1 MALYVDIEKKCG
13 DFLLKVKF
21 TAQKEVLGLLGA
33 SGCGKSMTLKCIAG
47 IEKPDRGVIRLDDK
61 VFSVFCCSVMAAVM
75 LLVGGFFPQI
85 YNTTDE
91 IKSLATSFIAVSA
104 IIMPFCAF
112 THSSY
117 FTLRSGGKT
126 LVTFLFDS
134 VFTWVIVVPV
144 AFVLAKYTALGIVAV
159 YFLVQATE
167 LIKVVIGYFMVKS
180 DVWLVQ
186 MV

>member
-1 MALYVDIEKKCG
+1 
-13 DFLLKVKF
+13 
-21 TAQKEVLGLLGA
+21 
-33 SGCGKSMTLKCIAG
+33 
-47 IEKPDRGVIRLDDK
+47 
-61 VFSVFCCSVMAAVM
+61 M

-144 AFVLAKYTALGIVAV
+144 AFVLAKYTVLGIGVLPCAGHRADKGSHRILHGEKRRVAR
-159 YFLVQATE
+159 ADG
-167 LIKVVIGYFMVKS
+167 IGM
-180 DVWLVQ
+180 
-186 MV
+186 

>member
-1 MALYVDIEKKCG
+1 MFI
-13 DFLLKVKF
+13 
-21 TAQKEVLGLLGA
+21 QLGA
-33 SGCGKSMTLKCIAG
+33 CISIVVGQYLGAG
-47 IEKPDRGVIRLDDK
+47 ELEKAKDADNKMI

-144 AFVLAKYTALGIVAV
+144 AFMLAKYTALGIVAV
-159 YFLVQATE
+159 YFLVQTTE

>member
-1 MALYVDIEKKCG
+1 MI
-13 DFLLKVKF
+13 
-21 TAQKEVLGLLGA
+21 
-33 SGCGKSMTLKCIAG
+33 
-47 IEKPDRGVIRLDDK
+47 

-85 YNTTDE
+85 YTTTDE

-144 AFVLAKYTALGIVAV
+144 AFVLAKYTAIGIVAV

>member
-1 MALYVDIEKKCG
+1 MRVIFMG
-13 DFLLKVKF
+13 
-21 TAQKEVLGLLGA
+21 T
-33 SGCGKSMTLKCIAG
+33 
-47 IEKPDRGVIRLDDK
+47 PD
-61 VFSVFCCSVMAAVM
+61 FSVGT
-75 LLVGGFFPQI
+75 L
-85 YNTTDE
+85 E
-91 IKSLATSFIAVSA
+91 A
-104 IIMPFCAF
+104 IIEAGHEVALVVTQPDKPKG
-112 THSSY
+112 
-117 FTLRSGGKT
+117 RGKT
-126 LVTFLFDS
+126 MQYTFLFDS